1 MADMNSKVLK
11 INTLDMA
18 YGDVERLIERGRE
31 EQLNATSPKQ
41 LSQTAQRG
49 AELWLF
55 ASETGYRGC
64 ILVR

>member
-1 MADMNSKVLK
+1 MAVMNSKVLK

-49 AELWLF
+49 AE
-55 ASETGYRGC
+55 R
-64 ILVR
+64 R